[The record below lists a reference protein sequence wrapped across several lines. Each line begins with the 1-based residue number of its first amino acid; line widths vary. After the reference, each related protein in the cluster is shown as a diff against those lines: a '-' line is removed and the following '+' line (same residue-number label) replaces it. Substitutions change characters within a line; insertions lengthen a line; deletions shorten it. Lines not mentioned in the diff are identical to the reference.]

1 MRSFHAAV
9 LGCVVGAL
17 CAFSSACGTRIAQT
31 TAQPTSKKAAV
42 VTQDA
47 GAGCGALA
55 NRVRVATFDA
65 RSMVMAND
73 EFHPV
78 VIAPRQ
84 AGGSFVAWRAAADN
98 TILLGTLDPGDHLV
112 SSTFASFTGS
122 EVHALLAPDDVG
134 GVMAVVADDPDIY
147 SNRYCISPST
157 PNNQGNCQKLDLLRF
172 DDTGATTWRTPL
184 TKKTRVDTDSALFIW
199 SLFEHTARV
208 VWNGTWYG
216 VYFRSA
222 ASSARAN
229 AQGEVDMRPSDTLR
243 FIDQDGSVLAKG
255 GWDLGCTNSW
265 SVRLA
270 FDGHFGAACHGNPTP
285 NAMRLAVLDPV
296 ASPTP
301 KTLLLL
307 EGSDPYRRALGGLVA
322 SSSGFWL
329 SYIANDNATLKLH
342 LARITDAPGVS
353 QDHVIAA
360 ATDLEATYPF
370 RVYMAAYGAGQLLLG
385 WKSNSVLQLAI
396 ADAADGAV
404 VEGPVAAGASI
415 DQFQDFVSDPNGDV
429 VWAYSSGSSSRV
441 QVVRVAACR

>member
-1 MRSFHAAV
+1 MRDFHAAA
-9 LGCVVGAL
+9 LRCVVCAL
-17 CAFSSACGTRIAQT
+17 CALGGACGTRIAQT
-31 TAQPTSKKAAV
+31 TAKAAPV
-42 VTQDA
+42 GAKDA
-47 GAGCGALA
+47 GATCGALA
-55 NRVRVATFDA
+55 SRVRVTSFDA
-65 RSMVMAND
+65 QSMVVAND

-84 AGGSFVAWRAAADN
+84 AGGSFVAWRAAADD
-98 TILLGTLDPGDHLV
+98 TILLATLDASDRLSAMPF
-112 SSTFASFTGS
+112 STFVGS

-134 GVMAVVADDPDIY
+134 GVMTVVADDADIY
-147 SNRYCISPST
+147 SNRYCISSSM
-157 PNNQGNCQKLDLLRF
+157 PNNDGHCQKLDLLRF
-172 DDTGATTWRTPL
+172 DDAGQITWRATL
-184 TKKTRVDTDSALFIW
+184 TKKTRVDTDGALFVW
-199 SLFEHTARV
+199 SRFEHTARV

-222 ASSARAN
+222 ASSARAGM
-229 AQGEVDMRPSDTLR
+229 QGEIDMFPSDTLR
-243 FIDQDGSVLAKG
+243 FIAEDGSLLQKG

-301 KTLLLL
+301 KTLLMLD
-307 EGSDPYRRALGGLVA
+307 GTDPYRRALGGLV
-322 SSSGFWL
+322 STSSGFWL
-329 SYIANDNATLKLH
+329 SYFASDNGTLRLH
-342 LARITDAPGVS
+342 LARITDVPKAS
-353 QDHVIAA
+353 LDRVIAT

-370 RVYMAAYGAGQLLLG
+370 RPYMAAYGAGQLLLG
-385 WKSNSVLQLAI
+385 WKSKGVLQLAI
-396 ADAADGAV
+396 ADASTGAM

-429 VWAYSSGSSSRV
+429 IWAFSTGSSSRM